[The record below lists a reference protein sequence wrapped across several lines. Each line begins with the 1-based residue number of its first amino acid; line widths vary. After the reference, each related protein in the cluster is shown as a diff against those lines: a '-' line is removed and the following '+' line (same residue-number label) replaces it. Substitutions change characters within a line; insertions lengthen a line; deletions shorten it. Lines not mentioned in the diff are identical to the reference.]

1 MEATERRN
9 KIMGDKRARKKR
21 ASSGARKGRADRGT
35 SRRNTTALADAA
47 GYLFLKE
54 QKRHRWPSAWSEDKY
69 AELNKDKKR
78 PGGARGKIKP
88 MQTGFTLLDS
98 LIGNCPKALETVL
111 LAASLKL
118 KRVRRYPGYVL
129 IRTYNLK
136 NRPIEII

>member
-1 MEATERRN
+1 MADRAGGSKKSRS
-9 KIMGDKRARKKR
+9 KRT
-21 ASSGARKGRADRGT
+21 SSGARKGRADRGT
-35 SRRNTTALADAA
+35 SRRNTTAIADAA
-47 GYLFLKE
+47 GYLFLKD
-54 QKRHRWPSAWSEDKY
+54 QKRNRWPSAWSEDKY

-78 PGGARGKIKP
+78 GTSRGSSIKKIKP
-88 MQTGFTLLDS
+88 MNTGFTVLDS